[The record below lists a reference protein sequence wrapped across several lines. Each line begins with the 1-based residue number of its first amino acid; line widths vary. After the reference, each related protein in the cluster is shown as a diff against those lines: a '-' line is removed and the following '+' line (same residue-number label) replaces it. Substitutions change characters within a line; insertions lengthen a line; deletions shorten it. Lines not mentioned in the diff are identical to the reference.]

1 MPLLVLWHEFSNLHL
16 RKLSEVSDVVHSFNL
31 LKMQKVMSHPQVIV
45 IVHLYVQGLH
55 GFTSGSA
62 FGHGTI
68 DSVLGLHELVVL
80 SFDSV
85 NNVWGV
91 NAALVAGPVYG
102 GQV

>member
-1 MPLLVLWHEFSNLHL
+1 MQQ
-16 RKLSEVSDVVHSFNL
+16 VVC
-31 LKMQKVMSHPQVIV
+31 HPQVIV

-62 FGHGTI
+62 LGHSTVDG
-68 DSVLGLHELVVL
+68 VLSLHEFGVL

-91 NAALVAGPVYG
+91 NVASERVPVYCGKVG
-102 GQV
+102 GTVRLSVVEIKD